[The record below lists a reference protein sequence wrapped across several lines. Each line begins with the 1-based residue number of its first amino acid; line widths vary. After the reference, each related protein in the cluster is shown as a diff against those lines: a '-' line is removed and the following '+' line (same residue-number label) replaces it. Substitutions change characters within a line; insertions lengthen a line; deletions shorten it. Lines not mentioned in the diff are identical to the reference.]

1 MANLSNINNKFLVTT
16 GGNVLIN
23 KTAASNAT
31 VGTQIMSTGDVNATV
46 SGDTVARFNRLSS
59 DGEIIRFQNDTA
71 TDGAINCLSGR
82 IAIGSSNTGIF
93 FDSIRQVITPWDI
106 TDNDNEFNN
115 ISFGRSIVRFKD
127 IYLSGK
133 VVAGTGSTDAATI
146 NAFSTTVSAGLH
158 SALRIIEN
166 TGASS
171 YWDIGATN
179 GASTILNFYHNA
191 NTTPKIT
198 FTHLGGAT
206 FAGDVG
212 IGTTSPSTLLQ
223 VSGQGNRAGGNIQM
237 GLSSQG
243 ANKWSY
249 LTGTHYNSTSEPEG
263 FALIGGYSDI
273 DENRVVIGGDI
284 YETNPATS
292 IHFWTHSSS
301 THAQGGT
308 QRMVINS
315 SGNVG
320 IGTTS
325 PTSPLMIAGSGAD
338 GTAMLRL
345 EGTAGT
351 QTFNWISSVVYP
363 NMAADK
369 TIIKLFGR
377 GQATNNQA
385 WIGFKYAGDGSTS
398 NQLSFGFYANDF
410 LFNIKAT
417 GNVGIGT
424 ESPQTY
430 LQIGDYPSNNIDI
443 TTYPDVPSE
452 HMIHLSAPET
462 TNRYGAG
469 ISFGENS
476 FTAANITVQ
485 DAGGN
490 GSLHMLFGTRDTSG
504 IVQERMRITSAGEL
518 QVTGNGVIRNE
529 HSSGNFSYWQE
540 TSTDTRLYGQYS
552 RSLLFGTNATERMR
566 IDSSGNV
573 GIGTTS
579 PNSYSNQTVLTING
593 TTYGRLDLE
602 SGGTL
607 RSSLFSQAAN
617 TTLAVSTGFFS
628 IDVGSERLRI
638 DTSGNVGIG
647 TTTPYARLNS
657 YGAIIS
663 QTADNDPEVT
673 LTNTGGWGVQSGGT
687 IRVMQGFS
695 RSGVAGDAIV
705 FTYAATSWKS
715 WSLDYIF
722 SSTQGI
728 SQGTVGGYWNNSGT
742 DSNVENI
749 DNLQVSVAVTHG
761 GTGNQNNII
770 TFTFNAPGTHI
781 NCSFVYTQ
789 SGGDGAPRGD
799 RVTIE
804 TISNTP

>member
-398 NQLSFGFYANDF
+398 NQLSLGFYANDF

-469 ISFGENS
+469 ISFQENS
-476 FTAANITVQ
+476 FTAANISVQ

>member
-1 MANLSNINNKFLVTT
+1 
-16 GGNVLIN
+16 
-23 KTAASNAT
+23 
-31 VGTQIMSTGDVNATV
+31 
-46 SGDTVARFNRLSS
+46 
-59 DGEIIRFQNDTA
+59 
-71 TDGAINCLSGR
+71 
-82 IAIGSSNTGIF
+82 
-93 FDSIRQVITPWDI
+93 
-106 TDNDNEFNN
+106 
-115 ISFGRSIVRFKD
+115 
-127 IYLSGK
+127 
-133 VVAGTGSTDAATI
+133 
-146 NAFSTTVSAGLH
+146 
-158 SALRIIEN
+158 
-166 TGASS
+166 
-171 YWDIGATN
+171 
-179 GASTILNFYHNA
+179 
-191 NTTPKIT
+191 
-198 FTHLGGAT
+198 
-206 FAGDVG
+206 
-212 IGTTSPSTLLQ
+212 
-223 VSGQGNRAGGNIQM
+223 
-237 GLSSQG
+237 
-243 ANKWSY
+243 
-249 LTGTHYNSTSEPEG
+249 
-263 FALIGGYSDI
+263 
-273 DENRVVIGGDI
+273 
-284 YETNPATS
+284 
-292 IHFWTHSSS
+292 
-301 THAQGGT
+301 
-308 QRMVINS
+308 
-315 SGNVG
+315 
-320 IGTTS
+320 
-325 PTSPLMIAGSGAD
+325 
-338 GTAMLRL
+338 
-345 EGTAGT
+345 
-351 QTFNWISSVVYP
+351 
-363 NMAADK
+363 
-369 TIIKLFGR
+369 
-377 GQATNNQA
+377 
-385 WIGFKYAGDGSTS
+385 
-398 NQLSFGFYANDF
+398 
-410 LFNIKAT
+410 
-417 GNVGIGT
+417 
-424 ESPQTY
+424 
-430 LQIGDYPSNNIDI
+430 
-443 TTYPDVPSE
+443 
-452 HMIHLSAPET
+452 MIHLSAPET

>member
-398 NQLSFGFYANDF
+398 NQLSLGFYANDF